1 MLLPL
6 EVKPKP
12 ATLDGKGAIS
22 SFQGLDAVDRE
33 QRIAHAA
40 LEMEPGLQARFL
52 SARARMLPSGLVFH
66 CVALGCLP
74 PWHLPPH

>member
-1 MLLPL
+1 M
-6 EVKPKP
+6 E
-12 ATLDGKGAIS
+12 DKGAIS
-22 SFQGLDAVDRE
+22 SFQGLGAVDRE

-52 SARARMLPSGLVFH
+52 STRAQMLPSGLAFH
-66 CVALGCLP
+66 CAALEYLP